1 MYQEGQKADVT
12 ILCRFNVI
20 RPTQA
25 NQDGHALKPL
35 FPRHNLSYSPLMVAL
50 ETVALFRNLGER
62 DLNALRRI
70 VREKQ
75 FSPQQEIFR
84 EGATGDGLYAVKS
97 GLVEISTG
105 AAAKRVPLSEIKE
118 GEIFG
123 EMAVIENAPRSANA
137 IAAVNTV
144 VWFIPRADMLQLLD
158 KSPTLSLSLLREIS
172 HRLRQFNRHYL
183 NEVVQAERMS
193 VIGRFTNSIIH
204 DLKNPLSVI
213 GMATEMLS
221 TPEVPVDKRARAA
234 QLIHDQM
241 DRINDLITDVLEF
254 TRGSAA
260 PMPLIPLSY
269 SAFVLPVIEELRHD
283 AAVKGV
289 HIELENQPPEL
300 ELRLNP
306 RRLRR
311 VFYNLIHNATDAM
324 PEGGKI
330 LVRFVLGRTDLTTEI
345 EDSGVGIAPEIAG
358 NLFKAFATHG
368 KANGTGLGLSIS
380 KKIVEDHGGR
390 IWARNEPKR
399 GAIFAFAL
407 PL

>member
-1 MYQEGQKADVT
+1 
-12 ILCRFNVI
+12 
-20 RPTQA
+20 
-25 NQDGHALKPL
+25 
-35 FPRHNLSYSPLMVAL
+35 MVAL

-62 DLNALRRI
+62 DLSALRRI

-158 KSPTLSLSLLREIS
+158 KSPALSLSLLREIS

-234 QLIHDQM
+234 QHIHDQM

-269 SAFVLPVIEELRHD
+269 PAFVLPVIEELRHD

-330 LVRFVLGRTDLTTEI
+330 LVRFVLGRTDLITEI
-345 EDSGVGIAPEIAG
+345 EDSGEGIAPEIAG

-368 KANGTGLGLSIS
+368 KENGTGLGLSIS

>member
-1 MYQEGQKADVT
+1 
-12 ILCRFNVI
+12 
-20 RPTQA
+20 
-25 NQDGHALKPL
+25 
-35 FPRHNLSYSPLMVAL
+35 MVAL
-50 ETVALFRNLGER
+50 ETVSLFRHLGER
-62 DLNALRRI
+62 DLAALRHI
-70 VREKQ
+70 VREKH
-75 FSPQQEIFR
+75 FSATQEIFH
-84 EGATGDGLYAVKS
+84 EGATGDGMYAVKS

-105 AAAKRVPLSEIKE
+105 NAPKRVPLSEVKE

-123 EMAVIENAPRSANA
+123 EMAVVENQPRSANA
-137 IAAVNTV
+137 VAACDTV
-144 VWFIPRADMLQLLD
+144 VWFIPRADLLQLLD
-158 KSPTLSLSLLREIS
+158 KSPALSLSLLREIS
-172 HRLRQFNRHYL
+172 HRLREFNRHYI

-204 DLKNPLSVI
+204 DLKSPLSVI

-221 TPEVPVDKRARAA
+221 SPEVPVDRRARAT
-234 QLIHDQM
+234 QHIHDQM
-241 DRINDLITDVLEF
+241 ERINDLITDVLEF
-254 TRGSAA
+254 TRGSTG

-269 SAFVLPVIEELRHD
+269 AAFVLPVIEELRHD
-283 AAVKGV
+283 ARVKEV
-289 HIELENQPPEL
+289 QIEFENQPPQR

-324 PEGGKI
+324 PNGGKI
-330 LVRFVLGRTDLTTEI
+330 ILRFIPGRTDITTEI
-345 EDSGVGIAPEIAG
+345 EDTGHGIAPEIAD

-390 IWARNEPKR
+390 IWARNEPKH
-399 GAIFAFAL
+399 GAIFAFSL

>member
-1 MYQEGQKADVT
+1 
-12 ILCRFNVI
+12 
-20 RPTQA
+20 
-25 NQDGHALKPL
+25 
-35 FPRHNLSYSPLMVAL
+35 MVAL
-50 ETVALFRNLGER
+50 ESVSLFRHLGER
-62 DLNALRRI
+62 DLSALRRI

-75 FSPQQEIFR
+75 FSAGREIFR
-84 EGATGDGLYAVKS
+84 EGATGDGMYAVKS

-105 AAAKRVPLSEIKE
+105 SAAKRVPLSEIKE

-123 EMAVIENAPRSANA
+123 EMAVVENAPRSANA
-137 IAAVNTV
+137 SAAVDTV
-144 VWFIPRADMLQLLD
+144 VWFMPRADMLQLLD
-158 KSPTLSLSLLREIS
+158 RSPALSLGLLREIS
-172 HRLRQFNRHYL
+172 RRLRQFNRHYL

-221 TPEVPVDKRARAA
+221 LPEAPAEKRDRAA
-234 QLIHDQM
+234 QHIRDQIE
-241 DRINDLITDVLEF
+241 RINDLITDVLEF

-260 PMPLIPLSY
+260 PTPLIPFSY
-269 SAFVLPVIEELRHD
+269 PAFVLPIIDELRHD

-289 HIELENQPPEL
+289 HIDFENQPPEL

-324 PEGGKI
+324 PGGGKI
-330 LVRFVLGRTDLTTEI
+330 IVRFVQGRTDLTTEI
-345 EDSGVGIAPEIAG
+345 EDSGNGIAPEIAG
-358 NLFKAFATHG
+358 NLFQAFATHG

-380 KKIVEDHGGR
+380 KKIIEDHGGR
-390 IWARNEPKR
+390 IWARNEPGR
-399 GAIFAFAL
+399 GAVFAFAL

>member
-1 MYQEGQKADVT
+1 
-12 ILCRFNVI
+12 
-20 RPTQA
+20 
-25 NQDGHALKPL
+25 
-35 FPRHNLSYSPLMVAL
+35 MVAL
-50 ETVALFRNLGER
+50 ETVVLFRHLGER
-62 DLNALRRI
+62 DLSALRRI

-75 FSPQQEIFR
+75 FSPGQEIFR
-84 EGATGDGLYAVKS
+84 EGASGDGMYAVKS

-105 AAAKRVPLSEIKE
+105 AAAKRVPLSEVKE

-123 EMAVIENAPRSANA
+123 EMAVVENQPRSANA
-137 IAAVNTV
+137 IAAVDTV
-144 VWFIPRADMLQLLD
+144 VWFIPRVDMLQLLD
-158 KSPTLSLSLLREIS
+158 KSPALSLSLLQEIS
-172 HRLRQFNRHYL
+172 RRLRQFNKHYL
-183 NEVVQAERMS
+183 SEVVQAERMS

-213 GMATEMLS
+213 GMATELLS
-221 TPEVPVDKRARAA
+221 APDIAADKRDRAT
-234 QLIHDQM
+234 QHIRDQTE
-241 DRINDLITDVLEF
+241 RINDLITDVLEF

-283 AAVKGV
+283 ARVKEV
-289 HIELENQPPEL
+289 QIEFENQPPSRD
-300 ELRLNP
+300 LRLNP

-311 VFYNLIHNATDAM
+311 VFYNLVHNATDAM

-330 LVRFVLGRTDLTTEI
+330 IIRFVMGRTDVTTEI
-345 EDSGVGIAPEIAG
+345 EDSGPGIAPEITD

-380 KKIVEDHGGR
+380 KKIIEDHGGR